1 MDMINST
8 MDYQMNIIHVLIHD
22 VRMDVMINMII
33 LYLRVVMVPLWMVMD
48 IVEYLR
54 LLFLLLDMDV
64 ERKFG

>member
-33 LYLRVVMVPLWMVMD
+33 FDLDVVVVPLWMVMD
-48 IVEYLR
+48 IVEYLG

-64 ERKFG
+64 EYEFG